1 MRLPLA
7 WLAELVDL
15 PPAAELARRLELAG
29 FEDVAVHELGPDLS
43 QVRVGRVE
51 RCERHPDADKLSV
64 CQVDVGDGTLRTIV
78 CGAPNVAAGQKVA
91 VALPGSRLPDG
102 TKIKKAKLRGVVS
115 EGMICSRRELGLGE
129 EHQGILV
136 LDANAPIGRP
146 LSALLGG
153 EGAVIEI
160 GLTPNRGDAASLLG
174 IAREVRALFGG
185 TLRLPDATPPESGAP
200 AAQAA
205 RVRID
210 APELCWRYSA
220 RIVRGVRIAPSPERL
235 RRRLEGAG
243 FRGIHNVVD
252 ATNQV
257 LLELGQPIHAFD
269 LAKLRGAEVRVRRA
283 HPGERLVTL
292 DGVERTLD
300 PSDLVIADAE
310 RAVALA
316 GVMGG
321 ADTEVTEAT
330 ADILIESAQFE
341 PASVRRSARRH
352 GLHTEASY
360 RFERGVDREGIGRAA
375 DRAARVVAELAGGAV
390 APGRIDVQGAPP
402 PVQSEVAL
410 DVARMNRL
418 LGTSISREEAASLL
432 ARLGIESAEQGQS
445 ELRCRVPSHRNDLSL
460 PQDLAEE
467 VARLYGYDRI
477 PTTLPVAE
485 LIPAKLPPGYL
496 LADRARTALA
506 GQGLTELM
514 TMPFVAAEDLQ
525 RLRLHEGD
533 PRRVGLRI
541 LNPVQDQ
548 ESQLR
553 TTLLPSL
560 LRVAR
565 QNRSRQVDRVAVF
578 EICRVFVPVPR
589 PGEAMP
595 DEPLSLAVLITRGRD
610 RRLWEPPEPPPLFF
624 EARGI
629 AERLFT
635 GLGYE
640 ACLRRGGNVA
650 YLHPGA
656 QAEITVSGRSIG
668 SLGELHPEVA
678 RSFEL
683 DVPAA
688 LVEVDLGAL
697 ATSSPSRPL
706 FREPSREPAIRRD
719 LAVLIER
726 HQSAE
731 ELQEEIRKQA
741 GADLVSVELFDRY
754 EGAGLPPGRVS
765 IAFRLVFQRSD
776 RTLVDTEVNRA
787 MDQIVRALS
796 SRFGAELR

>member
-64 CQVDVGDGTLRTIV
+64 CHVDVGDGTRRAIV

-136 LDANAPIGRP
+136 LDPGAPIGAP
-146 LSALLGG
+146 LPQVLGI
-153 EGAVIEI
+153 EGAVLEVGI
-160 GLTPNRGDAASLLG
+160 TPNRGDAASLLG

-185 TLRLPDATPPESGAP
+185 TLRIPDSTPAESGSP
-200 AAQAA
+200 AAHSA
-205 RVRID
+205 RVAID
-210 APELCWRYSA
+210 ARDACWRYAA
-220 RIVRGVRIAPSPERL
+220 RIVRGVRVGPSPEGL
-235 RRRLEGAG
+235 RRRLEAAG
-243 FRGIHNVVD
+243 LRSIDNVVD
-252 ATNQV
+252 ATNCA

-269 LAKLRGAEVRVRRA
+269 LATLRGAEVRVRRA
-283 HPGERLVTL
+283 APGERLTTL
-292 DGVERTLD
+292 DGALRTLD
-300 PSDLVIADAE
+300 PQDLVIADAE
-310 RAVALA
+310 RPIALA

-321 ADTEVTEAT
+321 ADTEVRSAT
-330 ADILIESAQFE
+330 TDVLIESAHFE
-341 PASVRRSARRH
+341 PGTVRRSARRH
-352 GLHTEASY
+352 GIHSEASY

-375 DRAARVVAELAGGAV
+375 DRAARLVAELAGGAV
-390 APGRIDVQGAPP
+390 APGRIEVQGDAPAARA
-402 PVQSEVAL
+402 PVEL

-418 LGTSISREEAASLL
+418 LGTAISRDEAAGLL
-432 ARLGIESAEQGQS
+432 RRLCIEAEARGESWLSCA
-445 ELRCRVPSHRNDLSL
+445 VPSHRNDLEL
-460 PQDLAEE
+460 PEDLAEE
-467 VARLYGYDRI
+467 VARLHGYDRI
-477 PTTLPVAE
+477 PTTLPQAE
-485 LIPAKLPPGYL
+485 LRPARLPAGHL
-496 LADRARTALA
+496 LADRARTLLA
-506 GQGLTELM
+506 GLGLCELM
-514 TMPFVAAEDLQ
+514 TMPFVSEEDLL
-525 RLRLHEGD
+525 RLRLEEGD

-548 ESQLR
+548 DARLR

-560 LRVAR
+560 LRAAR
-565 QNRSRQVDRVAVF
+565 QNRSRQVDRIAVF
-578 EICRVFVPVPR
+578 EVCRVFVPS
-589 PGEAMP
+589 PGAPLP
-595 DEPLSLAVLITRGRD
+595 DEALSLAALVTRGRD
-610 RRLWEPPEPPPLFF
+610 RHLWEPLEPPPLYF

-629 AERLFT
+629 AERLFS

-656 QAEITVSGRSIG
+656 QAEIAVSDRPIG
-668 SLGELHPEVA
+668 SVGELHPELLQA
-678 RSFEL
+678 FEL

-688 LVEVDLGAL
+688 LIELDLGAL
-697 ATSSPSRPL
+697 AAMPAPRTH

-719 LAVLIER
+719 LAVLIDRAQE
-726 HQSAE
+726 AG
-731 ELQEEIRKQA
+731 ELCEEIRKRA

-754 EGAGLPPGRVS
+754 EGQGVPTGRVS
-765 IAFRLVFQRSD
+765 VAFRLIFQRAD
-776 RTLVDTEVNRA
+776 RTLVDTEVNQA
-787 MDQIVRALS
+787 MDVVVRALAE
-796 SRFGAELR
+796 RFGAVLR

>member
-7 WLAELVDL
+7 WLAEFVPL

-29 FEDVAVHELGPDLS
+29 FEDVTVQDEGPDLS
-43 QVRVGRVE
+43 EIRIGRVE

-64 CQVDVGDGTLRTIV
+64 CQVDVADGTARTIV

-91 VALPGSRLPDG
+91 VALPGARLPDG

-115 EGMICSRRELGLGE
+115 EGMICSRRELGLGG

-146 LSALLGG
+146 LSELLGG

-174 IAREVRALFGG
+174 IAREVRALFGA
-185 TLRLPDATPPESGAP
+185 TLRIPDATPLESGAP
-200 AAQAA
+200 GAQAA

-210 APELCWRYSA
+210 APDLCWRYSA
-220 RIVRGVRIAPSPERL
+220 RIVRGVRISPTPDCL
-235 RRRLEGAG
+235 RRRLEASG
-243 FRGIHNVVD
+243 FRSINNVVD

-283 HPGERLVTL
+283 YPGERLVTL
-292 DGVERTLD
+292 DGVDRALD

-321 ADTEVTEAT
+321 AESEVTET
-330 ADILIESAQFE
+330 TTDILIESAQFL

-352 GLHTEASY
+352 GLHSEASY
-360 RFERGVDREGIGRAA
+360 RFERGVDREGIVRGA
-375 DRAARVVAELAGGAV
+375 DRAARLVAELAGGAV
-390 APGRIDVQGAPP
+390 APGRIDVRGAPP
-402 PVQSEVAL
+402 PVQSEVLL

-432 ARLGIESAEQGQS
+432 ARLGIESAAQG
-445 ELRCRVPSHRNDLSL
+445 EDALRCAIPSHRNDLAL

-477 PTTLPVAE
+477 PTSLPVAE
-485 LIPAKLPPGYL
+485 VVPAKLPAGYRI
-496 LADRARTALA
+496 ADRARTVLA
-506 GQGLTELM
+506 GLGLTEMM
-514 TMPFVAAEDLQ
+514 TMPFVAADELE
-525 RLRLHEGD
+525 RLRLDERD
-533 PRRVGLRI
+533 PRRVGLHI
-541 LNPVQDQ
+541 LNPVQEQD
-548 ESQLR
+548 SRLR

-578 EICRVFVPVPR
+578 EICRVFVPR

-595 DEPLSLAVLITRGRD
+595 DEPLQLAALVTRGRD
-610 RRLWEPPEPPPLFF
+610 RRLWDPPEPPPLFF

-656 QAEITVSGRSIG
+656 QSEIAVSGRPIPIG
-668 SLGELHPEVA
+668 SVGELHPELL
-678 RSFEL
+678 RDFEL
-683 DVPAA
+683 DAPAA
-688 LVEVDLGAL
+688 LVEIDLGAL
-697 ATSSPSRPL
+697 ASVAVSRPL

-719 LAVLIER
+719 LAVLIDR
-726 HQSAE
+726 HQAAGD
-731 ELQEEIRKQA
+731 LQEEIRKQA
-741 GADLVSVELFDRY
+741 GSDLVSVELFDRY

-787 MDQIVRALS
+787 MDQVVRALS

>member
-7 WLAELVDL
+7 WLAGFVPL
-15 PPAAELARRLELAG
+15 PPPAELARRLELAG
-29 FEDVAVHELGPDLS
+29 FEDVAVQGVGPDLS
-43 QVRVGRVE
+43 EIRVGLVT

-64 CQVDVGDGTLRTIV
+64 CQVDVGDGTARTIV
-78 CGAPNVAAGQKVA
+78 CGAPNVAAGQRVA
-91 VALPGSRLPDG
+91 VAIPGSRLPDG

-129 EHQGILV
+129 EHAGILV
-136 LDANAPIGRP
+136 LDANAPIGQP
-146 LSALLGG
+146 LSEILGG

-185 TLRLPDATPPESGAP
+185 VLQLPDATPPESGAP
-200 AAQAA
+200 AAQVA

-220 RIVRGVRIAPSPERL
+220 RIVRGVRIGPSPERL
-235 RRRLEGAG
+235 RRRLEAAG
-243 FRGIHNVVD
+243 FRAIHNAVD

-257 LLELGQPIHAFD
+257 LLEFGQPIHAFD

-283 HPGERLVTL
+283 NPGERLVTL
-292 DGVERTLD
+292 DGVVRALD

-330 ADILIESAQFE
+330 TDILIESAQFD

-352 GLHTEASY
+352 GLHSEASY
-360 RFERGVDREGIGRAA
+360 RFERGVDREGIGRGA
-375 DRAARVVAELAGGAV
+375 DRAARLVAELAGGAV

-402 PVQSEVAL
+402 LPKTEVVL
-410 DVARMNRL
+410 DVARMNHL
-418 LGTSISREEAASLL
+418 LGTAISREEAASFLN
-432 ARLGIESAEQGQS
+432 RLDIATSAQGESD
-445 ELRCRVPSHRNDLSL
+445 LRCRVPSYRNDLAL

-485 LIPAKLPPGYL
+485 LLPAKLPAGYV
-496 LADRARTALA
+496 LADRARTVLA
-506 GQGLTELM
+506 GLGLTELM
-514 TMPFVAAEDLQ
+514 TMPFVAAEDLS
-525 RLRLHEGD
+525 RLRLDEGD
-533 PRRVGLRI
+533 PRRAGLRI
-541 LNPVQDQ
+541 LNPVQEQ

-565 QNRSRQVDRVAVF
+565 QNRSRQVDRIAVF
-578 EICRVFVPVPR
+578 EVCRVFVPR
-589 PGEAMP
+589 PGQAMP
-595 DEPLSLAVLITRGRD
+595 DEPLQLAVLVTRGRD
-610 RRLWEPPEPPPLFF
+610 RHLWDPPEPPPLFF
-624 EARGI
+624 EVRGI

-640 ACLRRGGNVA
+640 ACLRRGGIVLP

-656 QAEITVSGRSIG
+656 QSEIAVSGRPIG
-668 SLGELHPEVA
+668 SVGELHPELL
-678 RSFEL
+678 RDFEL
-683 DVPAA
+683 DAPAA

-697 ATSSPSRPL
+697 ASLPPSRPL

-719 LAVLIER
+719 LAVLIDR
-726 HQSAE
+726 HQDAG
-731 ELQEEIRKQA
+731 ELQEEIRKRA

-754 EGAGLPPGRVS
+754 DGAGLPAGRVS
-765 IAFRLVFQRSD
+765 VAFRLVFQRSD

-787 MDQIVRALS
+787 MDQVVRALTE
-796 SRFGAELR
+796 RFGAELR